1 MRLISRLV
9 VATVASRSQ
18 LRCCL
23 KMRGRSAIGF
33 IMMGLSDFLRAQND
47 AEKIYKTHC
56 VLCHAPDGSGES
68 QVDQAFAKRVVYQS
82 VV

>member
-9 VATVASRSQ
+9 VATVD
-18 LRCCL
+18 
-23 KMRGRSAIGF
+23 IGF
-33 IMMGLSDFLRAQND
+33 IMMGLPDFLRVQND

-68 QVDQAFAKRVVYQS
+68 QVDQAFAKRVVYEN

>member
-1 MRLISRLV
+1 MRLVSRLV
-9 VATVASRSQ
+9 VATV
-18 LRCCL
+18 
-23 KMRGRSAIGF
+23 AIGF